1 MPLWLLTA
9 FIAVEE
15 VATADL
21 FKIIALDAMDVT
33 RTEVDVVGSNLEDVE
48 DKRKLLLDMTLLL
61 LMLMVPQLK
70 NMVPLQMM
78 LMALLLKALLTMS
91 MMTTVAV
98 LLLLMLMVPL
108 LKNMVLLLTMP
119 MVLQLLMPMVPLLL
133 MPMVLLRDLLIMMTT
148 VLMFL

>member
-1 MPLWLLTA
+1 MWLLTA

-108 LKNMVLLLTMP
+108 LKNTVLLLTMP

-133 MPMVLLRDLLIMMTT
+133 MPMVLLRDLLIMMTM

>member
-1 MPLWLLTA
+1 
-9 FIAVEE
+9 
-15 VATADL
+15 
-21 FKIIALDAMDVT
+21 
-33 RTEVDVVGSNLEDVE
+33 VDVVGSNLEDVE

-70 NMVPLQMM
+70 N
-78 LMALLLKALLTMS
+78 T
-91 MMTTVAV
+91 
-98 LLLLMLMVPL
+98 
-108 LKNMVLLLTMP
+108 VLLLTMP

>member
-1 MPLWLLTA
+1 LWLLTA

-133 MPMVLLRDLLIMMTT
+133 MPMVLLRDLLIMMTM

>member
-1 MPLWLLTA
+1 LWLLTA

-98 LLLLMLMVPL
+98 LQLLMLMVPL
-108 LKNMVLLLTMP
+108 LKNTVLLLTMP

>member
-1 MPLWLLTA
+1 MWLLTA

-70 NMVPLQMM
+70 N
-78 LMALLLKALLTMS
+78 T
-91 MMTTVAV
+91 
-98 LLLLMLMVPL
+98 
-108 LKNMVLLLTMP
+108 VLLLTMP

-148 VLMFL
+148 VLTFL

>member
-1 MPLWLLTA
+1 LWLLTA

-108 LKNMVLLLTMP
+108 LKNTVLLLTMP

-133 MPMVLLRDLLIMMTT
+133 MPMVLQRDLLIMMTT

>member
-1 MPLWLLTA
+1 LWLLTA

>member
-1 MPLWLLTA
+1 MWLLTA

>member
-1 MPLWLLTA
+1 MWLLTA

-133 MPMVLLRDLLIMMTT
+133 MPMVLLRDLLIMMTM

>member
-1 MPLWLLTA
+1 LWLLTA

-108 LKNMVLLLTMP
+108 LKNTVLLLTMP